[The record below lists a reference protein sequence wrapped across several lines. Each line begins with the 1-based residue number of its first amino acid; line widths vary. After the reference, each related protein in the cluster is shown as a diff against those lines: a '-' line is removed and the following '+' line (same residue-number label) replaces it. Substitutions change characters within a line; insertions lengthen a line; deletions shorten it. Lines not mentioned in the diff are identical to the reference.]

1 VAKWHL
7 GFPDRAVATMDA
19 GLVLSERLA
28 DAHWHVR
35 TLSFAA
41 MLRQWQGNFEAARH
55 WAEAAIAV
63 AREHSIPQWLPMGR
77 MCRGAALAR
86 LGQVA
91 EGIAELQAGLAELF
105 QVPRSIARN
114 RSAGGAKRLP
124 RRRTTPMVRDT
135 SGFRIGRVTM
145 MG

>member
-1 VAKWHL
+1 MKIVMPTVGTSRSAETQDGGKGKREAL
-7 GFPDRAVATMDA
+7 GQHGQVRLKYRNL
-19 GLVLSERLA
+19 GLNLLS
-28 DAHWHVR
+28 
-35 TLSFAA
+35 
-41 MLRQWQGNFEAARH
+41 
-55 WAEAAIAV
+55 
-63 AREHSIPQWLPMGR
+63 
-77 MCRGAALAR
+77 LAR
-86 LGQVA
+86 LSQVSF
-91 EGIAELQAGLAELF
+91 LHWFELF